1 MPAQEKREKHGHAHQ
16 STQPNTHTHTQSHAC
31 TQTRS
36 CSSEGVWWQAQ
47 GQNNFLRFVMWN
59 PVGILYD
66 RKQRPRHR
74 GGLVP
79 LSHTHP
85 LYYFVLQWW
94 KEVCASQRPVSP
106 NYFNTGWR
114 TGRSKVNPPAA
125 FCSSHPANR
134 SMRDPSAEAV
144 KKMKYIII
152 ILLPGSHSWLKFTLR
167 SVFTLFSWY
176 IRVAWKTVKAASI
189 TYYNKWN

>member
-1 MPAQEKREKHGHAHQ
+1 MPSYKLTGKTARQHASARKKRKAR
-16 STQPNTHTHTQSHAC
+16 THTPKYTTKHTHIQSHAC

-36 CSSEGVWWQAQ
+36 CSSEGVQWQAR

-59 PVGILYD
+59 PAGILHD

-94 KEVCASQRPVSP
+94 KKVCASQRPVSP
-106 NYFNTGWR
+106 NYFNTAWQ
-114 TGRSKVNPPAA
+114 TGSLKVNLPAA
-125 FCSSHPANR
+125 FCSSQAANR
-134 SMRDPSAEAV
+134 SA
-144 KKMKYIII
+144 
-152 ILLPGSHSWLKFTLR
+152 LR
-167 SVFTLFSWY
+167 SFYKESLE
-176 IRVAWKTVKAASI
+176 
-189 TYYNKWN
+189 N